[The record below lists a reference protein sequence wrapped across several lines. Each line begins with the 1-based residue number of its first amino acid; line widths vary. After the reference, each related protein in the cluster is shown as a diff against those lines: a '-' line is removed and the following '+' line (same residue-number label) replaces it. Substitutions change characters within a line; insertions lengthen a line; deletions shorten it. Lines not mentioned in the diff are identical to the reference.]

1 MQPLKQRY
9 VGRLT
14 DSDTAKNAST
24 QVTMHVS
31 DESLEITVDGGE
43 QWEWAMSDVSMNRVA
58 IDRIQLDLN
67 GEDLYFLPVDPMGF
81 VKNVVDRY
89 SDKPAEGYKGFLRRR
104 IEAAQADSND
114 ASGNKTDI
122 EQTEPSHTHQ
132 WETTESLGIRILQC
146 SECGVVKLDRPDD
159 PSQTEVI
166 AVA

>member
-1 MQPLKQRY
+1 MQTFKQRY

-58 IDRIQLDLN
+58 IDRFQLDLN

-89 SDKPAEGYKGFLRRR
+89 SGKPVEEYKGFLRRR
-104 IEAAQADSND
+104 IEAAQAASDD
-114 ASGNKTDI
+114 ASANETDI
-122 EQTEPSHTHQ
+122 EETEPSHTHQ
-132 WETTESLGIRILQC
+132 WDTTDSLGIRTLQC
-146 SECGVVKLDRPDD
+146 SECSVVKLDRSDE
-159 PSQTEVI
+159 PSQTEIV